1 MRSFTRRRTGAPY
14 EFLWIL
20 EVLGDQGLV
29 KGKTVGI
36 DRTALEANAAM
47 RSIHDGL
54 HTRVAGDQQGHRSK
68 LVRRFGWEDAAE
80 FGGSRFTK

>member
-1 MRSFTRRRTGAPY
+1 VVT
-14 EFLWIL
+14 
-20 EVLGDQGLV
+20 
-29 KGKTVGI
+29 GKTVGI